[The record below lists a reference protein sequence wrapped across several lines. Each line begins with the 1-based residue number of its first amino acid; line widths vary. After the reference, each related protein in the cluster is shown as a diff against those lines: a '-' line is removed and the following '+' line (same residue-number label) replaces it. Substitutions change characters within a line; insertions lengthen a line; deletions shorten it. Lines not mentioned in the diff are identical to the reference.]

1 MKGAHHMSEY
11 RDIHNHVLNVIER
24 TVPLAT
30 EEEQQIAKEAIINEL
45 FRIFSRKSKTSEKAS

>member
-1 MKGAHHMSEY
+1 MSEY